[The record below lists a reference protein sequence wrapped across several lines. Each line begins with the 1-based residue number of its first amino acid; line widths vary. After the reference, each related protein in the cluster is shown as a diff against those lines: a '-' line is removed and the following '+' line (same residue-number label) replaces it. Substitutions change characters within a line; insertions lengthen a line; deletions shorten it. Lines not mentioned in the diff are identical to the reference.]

1 MDSALPDNGQAAPPG
16 EQAAPASTMTPDA
29 PAPSEAEEALSVT
42 ARIGDVAYVT
52 TLARPT
58 RGWRAVEAIFAN
70 DPRLI
75 QIVIVRPSQAGGSY
89 LIRRDEQVGVPPPGR
104 RGRR

>member
-1 MDSALPDNGQAAPPG
+1 MDSALPYNGQAAAPG

-29 PAPSEAEEALSVT
+29 PAPSDAEEALSVT

-58 RGWRAVEAIFAN
+58 RGWRAVEAIFAD
-70 DPRLI
+70 DPRLT
-75 QIVIVRPSQAGGSY
+75 QIVVIRPSQIGGSY
-89 LIRRDEQVGVPPPGR
+89 PIRRDERSGAPPPG
-104 RGRR
+104 